1 MLHEK
6 EGAGKRS
13 VGDEEGVVDIAACD
27 GGDGEGGGGE
37 GVEKMGVV
45 AAREDIQ
52 EDREVTVRMHSGFGA
67 KLVQNRI

>member
-1 MLHEK
+1 M
-6 EGAGKRS
+6 R
-13 VGDEEGVVDIAACD
+13 EEG
-27 GGDGEGGGGE
+27 ER

-52 EDREVTVRMHSGFGA
+52 EGREVKVRMHSGFGA